1 MKQSSYSIGAAQGK
15 LRAIAGDHFIT
26 LPIKVKKSDVS
37 TVLDLNEVLKAGTLL
52 TVDGKAVTTVTG
64 TPATTNA
71 YGVVYED
78 VSFKDSQSPDATAG
92 NATEVVSLFVHGVLY
107 EAEVKFSDSIVNGKA
122 AEKAALNQIL
132 FV

>member
-1 MKQSSYSIGAAQGK
+1 MKQSSYSIGAAQGR

-26 LPIKVKKSDVS
+26 LPIKVKKSDVA
-37 TVLDLNEVLKAGTLL
+37 TVLDSNDVLKAGTLL
-52 TVDGKAVTTVTG
+52 TVDGKSVTTVTG
-64 TPATTNA
+64 TPATTDA

-78 VSFKDSQSPDATAG
+78 VSFKDSQSPDATPG
-92 NATEVVSLFVHGVLY
+92 NATEVVSLFVHGALY

-122 AEKAALNQIL
+122 AEKAVLNQIL